1 MITFNTNIEEEL
13 KLLGNKVN
21 LLTSRNIS
29 YMVARAMTETA
40 KEAQKVLK
48 QSMSRY
54 IEDGPVPF
62 TVNSTF
68 VRFAKPSDLSV
79 EVGFK
84 QFASKGTA
92 AGRYL
97 QPMAAGGTRPAKS
110 TERQLRNAGLLRPS
124 EFIVPA
130 DVTPLKLNNYGNIT
144 GGKYTQML
152 SRLKS
157 FGEQGYQANIA
168 SNASKEKRN
177 YFIGTPGGLPRG
189 IYARVGRKKRGFHTV
204 FYITRAPK
212 YSQTFPI
219 VDILNAAYAKAW
231 KSQLQTA
238 FSAELGSRIVQKN

>member
-40 KEAQKVLK
+40 KDAQKELK
-48 QSMSRY
+48 RNMANY
-54 IEDGPVPF
+54 IEDGPVSF
-62 TVNSTF
+62 TTNSTF
-68 VRFAKPSDLSV
+68 VRFAKPSNLSV

-110 TERQLRNAGLLRPS
+110 TERQLRNAGLLRS
-124 EFIVPA
+124 GEFITPA
-130 DVTPLKLNNYGNIT
+130 NVTPLKVNAYGNIT
-144 GGKYTQML
+144 GSQYTKLL
-152 SRLKS
+152 SILKA

-168 SNASKEKRN
+168 SDAPQIKRK

-204 FYITRAPK
+204 FYITRQPK
-212 YSQTFPI
+212 YSPTFPI
-219 VDILNAAYAKAW
+219 ADILNAAYAKSW
-231 KSQLQTA
+231 KTQLQTA
-238 FSAELGSRIVQKN
+238 FSAELASRIV